1 MISDKIIK
9 EVETKEK
16 LTANLHKKLNKVTAL
31 KLEESTERANL
42 MSSNLSDKIDGKVTE
57 KAKVAYC
64 DKVLKDKV
72 HSIEWLENDIVKIK
86 RRIDI
91 CEDKISAYKY
101 MIRELELN

>member
-1 MISDKIIK
+1 MISDKILK

-16 LTANLHKKLNKVTAL
+16 LTTNLHKKLNKVTAL

-72 HSIEWLENDIVKIK
+72 QSIEWLENDVAKIK
-86 RRIDI
+86 RRINI
-91 CEDKISAYKY
+91 CDDKIGAYKY